1 MTPEQS
7 LRKASYH
14 IGIFAMS
21 KFVSV
26 MGANIVA
33 FGISLYILKLTGSAT
48 SFSINILCS
57 IIPRVLFSPLI
68 GYMADRYNKKVLVI
82 SSQILTV
89 VTVAILLLYANW
101 QGMSIMAIYIMMV
114 FYTIFTSCSGI
125 TLTASI
131 GQLVDQDRIQKVM
144 SLNQLSMSLAA
155 IGAPMIGGIL
165 YGFVSIEVFLI
176 IQIIAFSISTLL
188 DATMNF
194 NLYKTE
200 KNHAQKSEPFLKSM
214 KSAYHYIKNRKTL
227 KTIITL
233 ALCLNLFFSAF
244 AVGISYVLV
253 EVVQFKSLHVGWI
266 ESIGAVGML
275 LASIY
280 LTARKNLKNP
290 ILFSKRALL
299 ILSMMFFLFA
309 LPLILFELTYIQLF
323 IYYGITSFL
332 MTMTEVCTNVPI
344 GVILQKS
351 IEESYRGRV
360 FALFE
365 TLAMGMMPFGILI
378 YGFLYDYFGAPSV
391 LIGTGIIVISLT
403 LYLLRT
409 SVLKQMKEEQL
420 NENSQEDKF
429 AEA

>member
-1 MTPEQS
+1 MTSEQS

-14 IGIFAMS
+14 IGIFAVS

-57 IIPRVLFSPLI
+57 IVPRVLFSPLI

-200 KNHAQKSEPFLKSM
+200 KTMHKSQS
-214 KSAYHYIKNRKTL
+214 
-227 KTIITL
+227 
-233 ALCLNLFFSAF
+233 LF
-244 AVGISYVLV
+244 
-253 EVVQFKSLHVGWI
+253 
-266 ESIGAVGML
+266 
-275 LASIY
+275 
-280 LTARKNLKNP
+280 
-290 ILFSKRALL
+290 
-299 ILSMMFFLFA
+299 
-309 LPLILFELTYIQLF
+309 
-323 IYYGITSFL
+323 
-332 MTMTEVCTNVPI
+332 
-344 GVILQKS
+344 
-351 IEESYRGRV
+351 
-360 FALFE
+360 
-365 TLAMGMMPFGILI
+365 
-378 YGFLYDYFGAPSV
+378 
-391 LIGTGIIVISLT
+391 
-403 LYLLRT
+403 
-409 SVLKQMKEEQL
+409 
-420 NENSQEDKF
+420 
-429 AEA
+429 